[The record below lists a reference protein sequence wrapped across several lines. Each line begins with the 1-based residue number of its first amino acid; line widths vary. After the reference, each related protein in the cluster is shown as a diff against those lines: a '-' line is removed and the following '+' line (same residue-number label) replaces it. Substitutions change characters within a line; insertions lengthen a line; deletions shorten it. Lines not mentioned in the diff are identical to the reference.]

1 MFEILC
7 RELIMPDGK
16 EDYSDLKKVNDKITI
31 SMEPDKYENY
41 KRQIQ
46 QIYGNEVVNIDM
58 FGEDR

>member
-7 RELIMPDGK
+7 RKLIMPDRK

-31 SMEPDKYENY
+31 SMEPDKYDNY